1 MLIRKPAKSA
11 ISKPVDMMGLTDDAD
26 DFGLDDGLAELGVDG
41 VARDRLLAVVLRHG
55 HREVRRGH
63 PTAAGTR
70 GLGRE
75 IKDECCMLAQHVM
88 VGFPLSHSACQQYN
102 SIDFIL

>member
-1 MLIRKPAKSA
+1 MSDPVLISKPTKSA
-11 ISKPVDMMGLTDDAD
+11 VWKPVDMIELTDDAD

-41 VARDRLLAVVLRHG
+41 VARDRLLAVVLRHR

-70 GLGRE
+70 SLGRS
-75 IKDECCMLAQHVM
+75 KMNVVCMHNM
-88 VGFPLSHSACQQYN
+88 
-102 SIDFIL
+102 

>member
-1 MLIRKPAKSA
+1 MIE
-11 ISKPVDMMGLTDDAD
+11 LTDDAD

-41 VARDRLLAVVLRHG
+41 VARDRLLAVVLRHR

-70 GLGRE
+70 SLGRS
-75 IKDECCMLAQHVM
+75 KMNVVCMHNM
-88 VGFPLSHSACQQYN
+88 
-102 SIDFIL
+102 